1 MLSVSVSSLVLLTP
15 ALLCG
20 NMTKSSS
27 LQMKPS
33 YIAFTDT
40 ECLIGD
46 AAKKQVA
53 MNPINIVFDPKHLIG
68 S

>member
-1 MLSVSVSSLVLLTP
+1 
-15 ALLCG
+15 
-20 NMTKSSS
+20 MT
-27 LQMKPS
+27 PS
-33 YIAFTDT
+33 YVAFTDT

-53 MNPINIVFDPKHLIG
+53 MNPINIVFDAKNLIG